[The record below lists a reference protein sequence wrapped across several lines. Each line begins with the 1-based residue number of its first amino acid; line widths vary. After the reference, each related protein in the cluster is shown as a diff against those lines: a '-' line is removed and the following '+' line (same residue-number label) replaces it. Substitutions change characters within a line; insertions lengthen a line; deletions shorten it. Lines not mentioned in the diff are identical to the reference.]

1 MNRKGGATLIAIITA
16 ALIFMS
22 GMLMVNFFKSDIDDF
37 RTSMNCDAT
46 NKSDVFLSDGSKI
59 ACLGSDL
66 TIPYFIVAI
75 ISTAG
80 GVILARFAI

>member
-1 MNRKGGATLIAIITA
+1 MNNKGGATLIAIITA

-22 GMLMVNFFKSDIDDF
+22 GMLMINFFKADIDTF
-37 RTSMNCDAT
+37 RENMGCNVANT
-46 NKSDVFLSDGSKI
+46 NDSILSDGSKLV
-59 ACLGSDL
+59 CLGSDL

-80 GVILARFAI
+80 GIILARFSI

>member
-37 RTSMNCDAT
+37 REKMGCNSANTNDAI
-46 NKSDVFLSDGSKI
+46 LSDGSKLV
-59 ACLGSDL
+59 CLGSDL
-66 TIPYFIVAI
+66 TIPYFIVAV

-80 GVILARFAI
+80 GVILAKFAI